1 MSSRR
6 RRRGGEDEAE
16 NHERWA
22 VSYADMMTVMV
33 ALFIVLY
40 AISAV
45 DEDKFDALR
54 HSLAAGFG
62 QPAPA
67 ILSGAPGVLDGLE
80 SFEITPDFTT
90 VAGEEDFTS
99 AQLAQINVDVE
110 GDDVN
115 GTYELAVREYS
126 DLDEVRERI
135 EAHLA
140 EAGLRAHVTFHID
153 ERGLVIGM
161 VGSNVYFAA
170 DDATLTP
177 VAKQV
182 INALA
187 TSLREQARALSIEG
201 HANVLPSYNYP
212 TNWELSSDR
221 ATQVLRRF
229 VEHGSIRPDQIM
241 ATGFGDAR
249 PLHPGNSDEAM
260 ALNRRV
266 DVVVQSLA
274 SEEIRALLPEIAE
287 AIEAGEMTAD
297 DLQRKVA
304 TARTVQGGLP

>member
-6 RRRGGEDEAE
+6 RRAGGEDEAD

-54 HSLAAGFG
+54 QSLAAGFG
-62 QPAPA
+62 QPAPT
-67 ILSGAPGVLDGLE
+67 IMSGSQGPLDGLE

-90 VAGEEDFTS
+90 VAGEDDFTS
-99 AQLAQINVDVE
+99 AQLAQFEDAGE
-110 GDDVN
+110 ADS
-115 GTYELAVREYS
+115 TYAKAVREYS

-135 EAHLA
+135 EAHLE
-140 EAGLRAHVTFHID
+140 EAGLRAHVTFQID

-177 VAKQV
+177 VAQQV
-182 INALA
+182 IH
-187 TSLREQARALSIEG
+187 SLSGPLSEQARALSIEG
-201 HANVLPSYNYP
+201 HANVLPSTNYP
-212 TNWELSSDR
+212 TNWELSSAR

-229 VEHGSIRPDQIM
+229 VEHGSIPANQIM

-249 PLHPGNSDEAM
+249 PLHPGTSDEAM

-287 AIEAGEMTAD
+287 AIEAGDMTAD

-304 TARTVQGGLP
+304 AVRTMQGGLP

>member
-54 HSLAAGFG
+54 RSLASGFG

-67 ILSGAPGVLDGLE
+67 VIAGGQGPLDGLD
-80 SFEITPDFTT
+80 SFEITPDFATL
-90 VAGEEDFTS
+90 ADDDGFTS
-99 AQLAQINVDVE
+99 VELAATEEVD
-110 GDDVN
+110 
-115 GTYELAVREYS
+115 GTYVGAVREYS
-126 DLDEVRERI
+126 DLDDIRERI
-135 EAHLA
+135 EAQL
-140 EAGLRAHVTFHID
+140 EEEGLLAHVTFQID

-177 VAKQV
+177 VAKKV
-182 INALA
+182 VMALA
-187 TSLREQARALSIEG
+187 GPLHEQARALSVEG
-201 HANVLPSYNYP
+201 HANVLPSNNYP

-229 VEHGSIRPDQIM
+229 VEHGNIPPDQIM

-249 PLHPGNSDEAM
+249 PLHPGMSDKAM

-274 SEEIRALLPEIAE
+274 SEDIRALLPDIAE
-287 AIEAGEMTAD
+287 AIESGDLTAE

-304 TARTVQGGLP
+304 AVRTLQGGLP